1 MPSFTYSAKDLN
13 GESVRGSIDAANRKV
28 ALQKLTAQKLRPL
41 SVNETN
47 ELRVRKVGLSG
58 FSSLFRSNS
67 SKPKV
72 KVLNRSVALPFLT
85 GIREML
91 NCGIQSADALRM
103 MSTRLS
109 DPQQK
114 LLATNLWDE
123 LSQGRSLSEAFRKQ
137 PKVFHESVVSLVEA
151 GEATG
156 NLKNVLTRIVESMEE
171 QKAIRGKLVA
181 ALSYPC
187 FLILVAIGLVFLF
200 LFSLLPRIEGLLAS
214 LGGNLP
220 TSTKILIA
228 TADGLL
234 NYGWIG
240 AIGIALV
247 VALLVSWRKSPA
259 GRFKFDALLLRIP
272 GAGRIARDTQIL
284 QFTQTLSLL
293 LENGIIMVQA
303 LAMAERSLSN
313 YSMRCTFSEARTKV
327 VEGVALSTAF
337 RSTEYFENMALDVFT
352 VGENTGDVVPGLRQM
367 SRQYSEMID
376 KFVKTLLGFIS
387 TGVLLGVF
395 AMVGMIAFG
404 IISAVFQLSSSLS
417 AG

>member
-1 MPSFTYSAKDLN
+1 MPSFTYSAKDLS
-13 GESVRGSIDAANRKV
+13 GESVRGSIDAVNRKV
-28 ALQKLTAQKLRPL
+28 ALQKLAAQKLRPL
-41 SVNETN
+41 SVNEAN
-47 ELRVRKVGLSG
+47 ESRAGKGGLSG
-58 FSSLFRSNS
+58 FSSLFS
-67 SKPKV
+67 SSSAKPKV
-72 KVLNRSVALPFLT
+72 KALNRSVALPFLT
-85 GIREML
+85 GIRELL

-103 MSTRLS
+103 MSARLS
-109 DPQQK
+109 DPRQK

-123 LSQGRSLSEAFRKQ
+123 LRQGRSLSEAFRKQ

-220 TSTKILIA
+220 ASTKILIA

-234 NYGWIG
+234 NYGWIA

-247 VALLVSWRKSPA
+247 VALLVSWRKSPT
-259 GRFKFDALLLRIP
+259 GRFKFDAFLLRIP
-272 GAGRIARDTQIL
+272 GAGRIVRDTQIL

-293 LENGIIMVQA
+293 LEKRDHNGSSFGHGGAVA
-303 LAMAERSLSN
+303 FKLFHARA
-313 YSMRCTFSEARTKV
+313 FSEAVPRWSK
-327 VEGVALSTAF
+327 GLPF
-337 RSTEYFENMALDVFT
+337 RPHSSRLAISKIWLLTYLRWEKTRGMSYQGLDRC
-352 VGENTGDVVPGLRQM
+352 LASIQR
-367 SRQYSEMID
+367 
-376 KFVKTLLGFIS
+376 
-387 TGVLLGVF
+387 
-395 AMVGMIAFG
+395 
-404 IISAVFQLSSSLS
+404 
-417 AG
+417 

>member
-1 MPSFTYSAKDLN
+1 MPSFTYSAKDLS
-13 GESVRGSIDAANRKV
+13 GESVRGSIDAVNRKV

-41 SVNETN
+41 SVSETN
-47 ELRVRKVGLSG
+47 ELRFEKVGSSG
-58 FSSLFRSNS
+58 FSSLFRSKS

-72 KVLNRSVALPFLT
+72 KALNRSVALPFLT
-85 GIREML
+85 GIRELL
-91 NCGIQSADALRM
+91 NCGIQSANALRM

-220 TSTKILIA
+220 ASTKILIA

-234 NYGWIG
+234 NYGWIA

-272 GAGRIARDTQIL
+272 GAGRIVRDTQIL

-313 YSMRCTFSEARTKV
+313 YSMRSTFSEARTKV

-337 RSTEYFENMALDVFT
+337 KSTGYFEDMALDVFT

>member
-1 MPSFTYSAKDLN
+1 MPSFTYSAKDLS
-13 GESVRGSIDAANRKV
+13 GESVRGSIDAVNRKV

-41 SVNETN
+41 SVSETN
-47 ELRVRKVGLSG
+47 ELRFEKVGSSG
-58 FSSLFRSNS
+58 FSSLFRSKS

-72 KVLNRSVALPFLT
+72 KALNRSVALPFLT
-85 GIREML
+85 GIRELL

-220 TSTKILIA
+220 ASTKILIA

-234 NYGWIG
+234 NYGWIA

-272 GAGRIARDTQIL
+272 GAGRIVRDTQIL

-313 YSMRCTFSEARTKV
+313 YSMRSTFSEARTKV

-337 RSTEYFENMALDVFT
+337 KSTGYFEDMALDVFT

>member
-1 MPSFTYSAKDLN
+1 MPSFTYSAKGLN
-13 GESVRGSIDAANRKV
+13 GESVRGSIDAVNRKV

-47 ELRVRKVGLSG
+47 EVRVRKVGLSG

-72 KVLNRSVALPFLT
+72 KAPNRSVALPFLT
-85 GIREML
+85 GIRELL

-123 LSQGRSLSEAFRKQ
+123 LRQGRSLSEAFRKQ

-187 FLILVAIGLVFLF
+187 FLILVATGLVFLF

-220 TSTKILIA
+220 ASTKILIG

-234 NYGWIG
+234 NYGWIA

-247 VALLVSWRKSPA
+247 VTLLVSWRKSPA

-272 GAGRIARDTQIL
+272 GAGRIMRDTQIL
-284 QFTQTLSLL
+284 QFTQTLFLL

-313 YSMRCTFSEARTKV
+313 YSMRSTFSEARTKV

-337 RSTEYFENMALDVFT
+337 KSTGYFEDMALDVFT

-376 KFVKTLLGFIS
+376 KFVKTLLGFVS

>member
-1 MPSFTYSAKDLN
+1 MPSFTYSAKDLS

-47 ELRVRKVGLSG
+47 ELRFGKVGLSG

-72 KVLNRSVALPFLT
+72 QVLNRGVALPFLT

-109 DPQQK
+109 DPQQQ

-228 TADGLL
+228 TADGLF

-337 RSTEYFENMALDVFT
+337 RSTGYFENMALDVFT

>member
-1 MPSFTYSAKDLN
+1 MPSFTYSAKDLS
-13 GESVRGSIDAANRKV
+13 GESVRGSIDAVNRKV

-41 SVNETN
+41 SVSETN
-47 ELRVRKVGLSG
+47 ELRFEKVGSSG
-58 FSSLFRSNS
+58 FSSLFRSKS

-72 KVLNRSVALPFLT
+72 KALNRSVALPFLT
-85 GIREML
+85 GIRELL
-91 NCGIQSADALRM
+91 NCGIQSANALRM

-220 TSTKILIA
+220 ASTKILIA

-234 NYGWIG
+234 NYGWIA

-247 VALLVSWRKSPA
+247 VTMLVSWRKSPA

-272 GAGRIARDTQIL
+272 GAGRIVRDTQIL

-313 YSMRCTFSEARTKV
+313 YSMRSTFSEARTKV

-337 RSTEYFENMALDVFT
+337 KSTGYFEDMALDVFT

>member
-1 MPSFTYSAKDLN
+1 MPSFTYSAKDLS

-47 ELRVRKVGLSG
+47 ELRVGKVGLFG

-220 TSTKILIA
+220 ASTKILIA

-234 NYGWIG
+234 NYGWIA

-247 VALLVSWRKSPA
+247 VALLVSWRKSPT

-272 GAGRIARDTQIL
+272 GAGRIVRDTQIL

-337 RSTEYFENMALDVFT
+337 RSTGYFENMALDVFT

>member
-1 MPSFTYSAKDLN
+1 MPSFTYSAKDLS
-13 GESVRGSIDAANRKV
+13 GESVRGSIDAVNRKV

-47 ELRVRKVGLSG
+47 ESRVGKVGLSG

-109 DPQQK
+109 DPQQQ

-187 FLILVAIGLVFLF
+187 FLIFVAIGLVFLF

-220 TSTKILIA
+220 ASTKILIS

-234 NYGWIG
+234 NYGWIA

-247 VALLVSWRKSPA
+247 VALLVSWRKSPV
-259 GRFKFDALLLRIP
+259 GRFKFDALILRIP
-272 GAGRIARDTQIL
+272 GAGRIVRDTQIL

-313 YSMRCTFSEARTKV
+313 YSMRSTFSEARTKV

-337 RSTEYFENMALDVFT
+337 KSTSYFEDMALDVFT

>member
-13 GESVRGSIDAANRKV
+13 GESVRGSIDAVNRKV

-47 ELRVRKVGLSG
+47 ELRVGKVGLSG

-72 KVLNRSVALPFLT
+72 KALNRSVALPFLT
-85 GIREML
+85 GIRELL

-220 TSTKILIA
+220 ASTKILIA

-234 NYGWIG
+234 NYGWIA

-272 GAGRIARDTQIL
+272 GAGRIVRDTQIL

-337 RSTEYFENMALDVFT
+337 RSTGYFENMALDVFT

>member
-1 MPSFTYSAKDLN
+1 MPSFTYSAKDLS

-47 ELRVRKVGLSG
+47 ELRVGKVGLFG

-234 NYGWIG
+234 IYGWIA

-272 GAGRIARDTQIL
+272 GAGRIVRDTQIL

-337 RSTEYFENMALDVFT
+337 RSTGYFENMALDVFT

>member
-1 MPSFTYSAKDLN
+1 MPSFTYSAKDLS

-28 ALQKLTAQKLRPL
+28 AMQKLTAQKLRPL

-47 ELRVRKVGLSG
+47 ELRVGKVGLFG

-103 MSTRLS
+103 MSIRLS

>member
-1 MPSFTYSAKDLN
+1 MPSFTYSAKDLS
-13 GESVRGSIDAANRKV
+13 GESVRGSIDAVNRKV

-47 ELRVRKVGLSG
+47 ESQAGKVGLSG

-91 NCGIQSADALRM
+91 NCGIQSADALKM

-137 PKVFHESVVSLVEA
+137 PKVFNESVVSLVEA

-171 QKAIRGKLVA
+171 QKVIRGKLVA

-187 FLILVAIGLVFLF
+187 FLILVAIGLVLLF

-214 LGGNLP
+214 LGGDLP
-220 TSTKILIA
+220 VSTKILIA

-234 NYGWIG
+234 NYGWIA
-240 AIGIALV
+240 AIGIALA
-247 VALLVSWRKSPA
+247 VALLISWRKSPA
-259 GRFKFDALLLRIP
+259 GRFKFDALLLRVP
-272 GAGRIARDTQIL
+272 GAGRIVRDTQIL

-313 YSMRCTFSEARTKV
+313 YSMRSTFSEVRTKV
-327 VEGVALSTAF
+327 VEGVTLSTAF
-337 RSTEYFENMALDVFT
+337 KSTSYFEDIALDVFT
-352 VGENTGDVVPGLRQM
+352 VGESTGDVVPGLRQM

>member
-1 MPSFTYSAKDLN
+1 MPSFTYSAKDLS
-13 GESVRGSIDAANRKV
+13 GESVRGSIDAVNRKV

-47 ELRVRKVGLSG
+47 ESQAGKVGLSG

-91 NCGIQSADALRM
+91 NCGIQSADALKM

-137 PKVFHESVVSLVEA
+137 PKVFNESVVSLVEA

-171 QKAIRGKLVA
+171 QKVIRGKLVA

-187 FLILVAIGLVFLF
+187 FLILVAIGLVLLF

-214 LGGNLP
+214 LGGDLP
-220 TSTKILIA
+220 VSTKILIA

-234 NYGWIG
+234 NYGWIA
-240 AIGIALV
+240 AIGIALA
-247 VALLVSWRKSPA
+247 VALLISWRKSLA
-259 GRFKFDALLLRIP
+259 GRFKFDALLLRVP
-272 GAGRIARDTQIL
+272 GAGRIVRDTQIL

-313 YSMRCTFSEARTKV
+313 YSMRSTFSEVRTKV
-327 VEGVALSTAF
+327 VEGVTLSTAF
-337 RSTEYFENMALDVFT
+337 KSTSYFEDIALDVFT
-352 VGENTGDVVPGLRQM
+352 VGESTGDVVPGLRQM

>member
-1 MPSFTYSAKDLN
+1 MPSFTYSAKGLN
-13 GESVRGSIDAANRKV
+13 GESVRGSIDAVNRKV

-47 ELRVRKVGLSG
+47 EVRVRKVGLSG

-72 KVLNRSVALPFLT
+72 KAPNRSVALPFLT
-85 GIREML
+85 GIRELL

-123 LSQGRSLSEAFRKQ
+123 LRQGRSLSEAFRKQ

-220 TSTKILIA
+220 ASTKILIG

-234 NYGWIG
+234 NYGWIA

-247 VALLVSWRKSPA
+247 VTLLVSWRKSPA

-272 GAGRIARDTQIL
+272 GAGRIMRDTQIL
-284 QFTQTLSLL
+284 QFTQTLFLL

-313 YSMRCTFSEARTKV
+313 YSMRSTFSEARTKV

-337 RSTEYFENMALDVFT
+337 KSTGYFEDMALDVFT

-376 KFVKTLLGFIS
+376 KFVKTLLGFVS